1 MSRSNKTSYA
11 DSGVSI
17 KRGDQLVDIIK
28 PLAKTTFRK
37 EIIGSIGGF
46 AAASALPKKYK
57 NPVLISCTDGVG
69 TKIEIAEAMKVYDSI
84 GIDLGINTFDVI
96 SPSLPMSSKRA
107 ESISW
112 FIYFLVNNLFMIC
125 VISQI

>member
-46 AAASALPKKYK
+46 AAASVLPKKYK
-57 NPVLISCTDGVG
+57 KLNILE
-69 TKIEIAEAMKVYDSI
+69 TKFEKILKNLNE
-84 GIDLGINTFDVI
+84 
-96 SPSLPMSSKRA
+96 
-107 ESISW
+107 
-112 FIYFLVNNLFMIC
+112 YFNVSVNNI
-125 VISQI
+125 QIVYLATRGYAQ